1 MSSKNEICIHTC
13 VAIILRKEVTQIRWK
28 TSVSTCC
35 TSSSI
40 HGKGSI
46 PQVKTHKYM
55 FFFSRI
61 INILFLKLL
70 HIIIVIFFFYYICLN
85 YNYKFYT

>member
-13 VAIILRKEVTQIRWK
+13 VAIISRKEVTQIRWK

-55 FFFSRI
+55 LFFRELLIFCSLNYYILLLFFSFI
-61 INILFLKLL
+61 MS
-70 HIIIVIFFFYYICLN
+70 V
-85 YNYKFYT
+85 